1 MLTFSRVP
9 AGACSNRGTEMNCR
23 ICGADV
29 TEPVVNLGNI
39 PLVNNLTATPE
50 ADVKMFPLD
59 VLFCTSCHVA
69 QLRDSVPP
77 EEMFSEYLFYSCAM
91 APVVDRAK
99 KLADKVWK
107 TVRPQFVIEI
117 ASNDGYL
124 LDEYRKRGVKT
135 LGIDPA
141 RGPANAAAVKGV
153 PTVQEFFG
161 LALAKTLP
169 KADVIHANN
178 VLAHVP
184 DPNDFVAGIAE
195 VLQPNRICFVEV
207 PYLKDLLTGAHFDTI
222 YHEHIFYH
230 SIKSLTTLFGRHGLL
245 VTNVERLPDVLGGS
259 LRISV
264 EKRGITT
271 AEVDGD
277 LNFSEM
283 QKRTDY
289 YATSLRDTLIRLKAE
304 GKSVWGFGA
313 AAKTTVMLNYA
324 NVLPGMLDAVA
335 DDTPAKQGKYI
346 PGTDVQVCSTEEW
359 LKAQPDYTCIFTWNY
374 ANMIAHKFAT
384 SYKGI
389 FFSSMWTEY
398 AREPEKRINGR
409 RQR

>member
-1 MLTFSRVP
+1 
-9 AGACSNRGTEMNCR
+9 MNCR
-23 ICGADV
+23 ICKAPI
-29 TEPVVNLGNI
+29 TESVVNLGNI
-39 PLVNNLTATPE
+39 PLVNNLVSAPL

-59 VLFCTSCHVA
+59 VVFCASCNVA

-77 EEMFSEYLFYSCAM
+77 AEMFSEYLFYSCAM
-91 APVVDRAK
+91 PPVVERAK

-107 TVRPQFVIEI
+107 NRRPQVVIEI

-124 LDEYRKRGVKT
+124 LDEYRGRGARV
-135 LGIDPA
+135 LGVDPA
-141 RGPANAAAVKGV
+141 RGPANVAAIKGI

-184 DPNDFVAGIAE
+184 NPNDFVAGIAE
-195 VLQPNRICFVEV
+195 VLKPNGICFVEV
-207 PYLKDLLTGAHFDTI
+207 PYLKDLLIGAHFDTI
-222 YHEHIFYH
+222 YHEHLFYH
-230 SIKSLTTLFGRHGLL
+230 SIKSLITLFRRHGLT
-245 VTNVERLPDVLGGS
+245 VTHVERMPDVLGGS

-264 EKRGITT
+264 EKFGCLTS
-271 AEVDGD
+271 EEDGE

-289 YATSLRDTLIRLKAE
+289 YADSLRGTLIRLKEE

-324 NVLPGMLDAVA
+324 GVPASCLDAVA
-335 DDTPAKQGKYI
+335 DDTLAKQGKYI
-346 PGTDVQVCSTEEW
+346 PGTDVQVRSTQEW
-359 LKAQPDYTCIFTWNY
+359 LQAQPDYTCIFTWNY
-374 ANMIAHKFAT
+374 ANMIAHKFTPA
-384 SYKGI
+384 YKGV

-398 AREPEKRINGR
+398 AHEPTKRVNGR
-409 RQR
+409 RVK